1 AMAASPKD
9 IAERRAQFRKLLRFA
24 GLAWALIALGLV
36 VFWAFGGFRSMG
48 LSIAGV
54 VALILGILATC
65 ALAIGLMALV
75 FYSDVSNA
83 DEEAYRFRP
92 GPPRPPDDQPKP

>member
-1 AMAASPKD
+1 MVASPKD
-9 IAERRAQFRKLLRFA
+9 LAERRARLRKLLRFA
-24 GLAWALIALGLV
+24 GLAWALIALVLV
-36 VFWAFGGFRSMG
+36 IFWAFGGFRSMG

-75 FYSDVSNA
+75 FYSDISNA
-83 DEEAYRFRP
+83 DEQAYRFRQ